1 MEKLFHLV
9 SGYIT
14 LAFKSLVVSGHSSS
28 MFGKYF
34 EAKEVTKHV
43 KNSCAA
49 LLSFGPASCYYTAA
63 LPAFRL
69 STMLCFHIC
78 FTRTHTR
85 HIHARPSQKQ
95 VSCCRAAA
103 FESRN
108 NDATTTTSYFFWLK
122 MDPFRRVHEKI
133 VRNLPKN
140 FKVRLENHVA
150 SSFCESDYFQR
161 WFFERVSTI
170 YSIFHVE
177 SELIFLF

>member
-1 MEKLFHLV
+1 MDKLFHLV

-14 LAFKSLVVSGHSSS
+14 FAFKSLVISGHSSS

-34 EAKEVTKHV
+34 KVKEVTKHV

-49 LLSFGPASCYYTAA
+49 LLSLEPGSCYYTA
-63 LPAFRL
+63 
-69 STMLCFHIC
+69 S
-78 FTRTHTR
+78 HT
-85 HIHARPSQKQ
+85 HARACAPQSKT
-95 VSCCRAAA
+95 SKLLLLLGCC
-103 FESRN
+103 SRN
-108 NDATTTTSYFFWLK
+108 NDATTTTLYFVWLK

-140 FKVRLENHVA
+140 FKMRLENHVA